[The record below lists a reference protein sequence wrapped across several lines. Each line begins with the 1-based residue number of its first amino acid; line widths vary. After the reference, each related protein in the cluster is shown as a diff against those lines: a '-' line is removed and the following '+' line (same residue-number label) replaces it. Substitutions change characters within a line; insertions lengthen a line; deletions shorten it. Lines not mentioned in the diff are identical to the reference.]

1 MRFSTGC
8 ALASGVAVA
17 MAVIPPALDAQAPSE
32 GTRPA
37 VRAGQGGPVRRAN
50 AFDAIG
56 IHGFSIVLVVGD
68 MQGTAGANDTV
79 PGAARK
85 ALADMR
91 DFLPYKNYRLLDAEW
106 MLCCGGSFGAVS
118 GNVRGPEE
126 QDYSYSLTTNGMS
139 DSKITVHFS
148 MRESPAVAAAGSGS
162 SSRSGESGLLP
173 FAAASSLSDT
183 ARADYSRQLYEA
195 SKEREEAMR
204 QVANLKPKVGAGVAP
219 KEDYQAA
226 EQRYERATEREVELR
241 RMLGQV
247 RPQPSRSPDHP
258 DERLEKS
265 ARAGSMLTRSIMD
278 STFSIAV
285 GETVVIGTSRLKG
298 EKALI
303 ALLTAAG
310 KPNPSSPR

>member
-1 MRFSTGC
+1 MRLSTGC
-8 ALASGVAVA
+8 AVATGVAVA
-17 MAVIPPALDAQAPSE
+17 MAVIPSALDAQAPSE
-32 GTRPA
+32 RPRLG
-37 VRAGQGGPVRRAN
+37 VETGRGGPERRTSQ
-50 AFDAIG
+50 FDAIG

-68 MQGTAGANDTV
+68 MQGTAGASDTV
-79 PGAARK
+79 PGAAKK

-106 MLCCGGSFGAVS
+106 MLCCGSSFSAVS
-118 GNVRGPEE
+118 GRVRGPEE
-126 QDYSYSLTTNGMS
+126 QDYSYSLTTNGVS

-148 MRESPAVAAAGSGS
+148 MREAPVAPGMAAAGAASSVAAA
-162 SSRSGESGLLP
+162 
-173 FAAASSLSDT
+173 ASLSDT

-195 SKEREEAMR
+195 TKEREEAMR
-204 QVANLKPKVGAGVAP
+204 QVANLKPKVAAGVTP
-219 KEDYQAA
+219 KEEYQAA

-241 RMLGQV
+241 RTLGQM
-247 RPQPSRSPDHP
+247 RAQPSRSPDHP

-265 ARAGSMLTRSIMD
+265 ARGSMLTRSIMD

-310 KPNPSSPR
+310 KPKPTPAR

>member
-1 MRFSTGC
+1 MTFCTGC
-8 ALASGVAVA
+8 ALASGVAFA
-17 MAVIPPALDAQAPSE
+17 MAVIPPALEAQAPSE
-32 GTRPA
+32 RERPGVA
-37 VRAGQGGPVRRAN
+37 AGRGGSERRIN

-79 PGAARK
+79 PGAAKK

-106 MLCCGGSFGAVS
+106 MLCCGGGSFAGVS
-118 GNVRGPEE
+118 GRVRGPEE
-126 QDYSYSLTTNGMS
+126 QDYSYSLTTNGVS

-148 MRESPAVAAAGSGS
+148 MREAPATPAVAAAGSAS
-162 SSRSGESGLLP
+162 P
-173 FAAASSLSDT
+173 FKAAPMSDT
-183 ARADYSRQLYEA
+183 ARADYSKQLYEA
-195 SKEREEAMR
+195 TKERDEALR
-204 QVANLKPKVGAGVAP
+204 QVQSLKPKVAAGVVP
-219 KEDYQAA
+219 KEELQAA

-241 RMLGQV
+241 RMLGQL
-247 RPQPSRSPDHP
+247 RPQPSRSPDQP

-265 ARAGSMLTRSIMD
+265 ARAGSMSARSIMD

-310 KPNPSSPR
+310 KPKPAPTR

>member
-1 MRFSTGC
+1 MKLSIGC
-8 ALASGVAVA
+8 ALAGSVAIA
-17 MAVIPPALDAQAPSE
+17 MAVMPPALEAQSPSE
-32 GTRPA
+32 RSPA
-37 VRAGQGGPVRRAN
+37 IRSDQRVAERRLS

-56 IHGFSIVLVVGD
+56 IHGFSVVLVVGD
-68 MQGTAGANDTV
+68 MQGTAGASDTV
-79 PGAARK
+79 PGAAKK

-106 MLCCGGSFGAVS
+106 MLCCGSSFSAVS
-118 GNVRGPEE
+118 GRVRGPEE
-126 QDYSYSLTTNGMS
+126 QDYSYSLTTNGVS

-148 MRESPAVAAAGSGS
+148 MREAPVARGMAAAGAAS
-162 SSRSGESGLLP
+162 SFP
-173 FAAASSLSDT
+173 AAASLSDT

-195 SKEREEAMR
+195 TKEREEAMR
-204 QVANLKPKVGAGVAP
+204 QVANLKPKVAAGVTP
-219 KEDYQAA
+219 KEEYQAA

-241 RMLGQV
+241 RTLGQM
-247 RPQPSRSPDHP
+247 RAQPSRSPDHP

-265 ARAGSMLTRSIMD
+265 ARGSMLTRSIMD

-310 KPNPSSPR
+310 KPKPTPAR

>member
-1 MRFSTGC
+1 MRLSTGC
-8 ALASGVAVA
+8 ALAIGVAVA
-17 MAVIPPALDAQAPSE
+17 MAVIPPALDAQVPGE
-32 GTRPA
+32 RPRLGVA
-37 VRAGQGGPVRRAN
+37 TGRGGPERRTN

-68 MQGTAGANDTV
+68 MQGTAGASDTV

-91 DFLPYKNYRLLDAEW
+91 DFLPYRNYRLLDAEW

-118 GNVRGPEE
+118 GRVRGPEE
-126 QDYSYSLTTNGMS
+126 QDYSYSLTTNGVS

-148 MRESPAVAAAGSGS
+148 MREAPAAPGVAAAGSAS
-162 SSRSGESGLLP
+162 SL
-173 FAAASSLSDT
+173 AAAASLSDT

-195 SKEREEAMR
+195 TKEREEAMR
-204 QVANLKPKVGAGVAP
+204 QVANLKPKVAAGVAP
-219 KEDYQAA
+219 KEEYQAA

-241 RMLGQV
+241 RMLGQM
-247 RPQPSRSPDHP
+247 RTQPSRSPDHP
-258 DERLEKS
+258 DERLEKM
-265 ARAGSMLTRSIMD
+265 ARAGSMPSRSIMD

-310 KPNPSSPR
+310 KPKPAPTR

>member
-17 MAVIPPALDAQAPSE
+17 MAVIPAALYAQAPNE

-37 VRAGQGGPVRRAN
+37 VRAGQGGPGRRAN

-106 MLCCGGSFGAVS
+106 MLCCGGSFGAVA
-118 GNVRGPEE
+118 GRVRGPEE
-126 QDYSYSLTTNGMS
+126 QDYSYSVTTNGVS

-148 MRESPAVAAAGSGS
+148 MRESPSVATAGSAS
-162 SSRSGESGLLP
+162 SSGSGESGPLP
-173 FAAASSLSDT
+173 SAVAPLSDT
-183 ARADYSRQLYEA
+183 ARADYSRQLYEV

-204 QVANLKPKVGAGVAP
+204 QVANLKPKVGAGVVP
-219 KEDYQAA
+219 KEEYQAA
-226 EQRYERATEREVELR
+226 EQRYARAAEREAELR
-241 RMLGQV
+241 RTLGQL
-247 RPQPSRSPDHP
+247 RSHPSRSPDHT

-265 ARAGSMLTRSIMD
+265 ARAGFMSTRSIMD

-310 KPNPSSPR
+310 KPKPSPTR

>member
-1 MRFSTGC
+1 MRLSTGC
-8 ALASGVAVA
+8 ALATGVAVA
-17 MAVIPPALDAQAPSE
+17 MAVISAALDAQAPSE
-32 GTRPA
+32 QARPGVA
-37 VRAGQGGPVRRAN
+37 AGRAGSERRTN

-79 PGAARK
+79 PGAAKK

-118 GNVRGPEE
+118 GRVRGPEE
-126 QDYSYSLTTNGMS
+126 QDYSYSLTTNGVS

-148 MRESPAVAAAGSGS
+148 MREAPATPAVAAAGSAS
-162 SSRSGESGLLP
+162 P
-173 FAAASSLSDT
+173 FKSAPMSDT

-195 SKEREEAMR
+195 TKELGESER
-204 QVANLKPKVGAGVAP
+204 QLENLKPKVAAGVTA

-226 EQRYERATEREVELR
+226 EQRYARAAEREAELR
-241 RMLGQV
+241 RTLGQL
-247 RPQPSRSPDHP
+247 RLQPRSPDHP
-258 DERLEKS
+258 DERLEKK
-265 ARAGSMLTRSIMD
+265 ARGGSMQSRNIMD

-310 KPNPSSPR
+310 KPKPAPAR

>member
-1 MRFSTGC
+1 MRLSIGC
-8 ALASGVAVA
+8 ALAGGIAIVMAA
-17 MAVIPPALDAQAPSE
+17 MPAALEAQAPSE
-32 GTRPA
+32 RARPG
-37 VRAGQGGPVRRAN
+37 VTTSRGGGERRTS

-79 PGAARK
+79 PGAAKK

-91 DFLPYKNYRLLDAEW
+91 DFLPYKTYRLLDAEW
-106 MLCCGGSFGAVS
+106 MLCCGSSFVGAVS
-118 GNVRGPEE
+118 GRVRGPEE
-126 QDYSYSLTTNGMS
+126 QDYSYSLTTNGVS

-148 MRESPAVAAAGSGS
+148 MREAPTASVAVAGPKAT
-162 SSRSGESGLLP
+162 P
-173 FAAASSLSDT
+173 FAASLSDT
-183 ARADYSRQLYEA
+183 ARAEYSRQLYEA
-195 SKEREEAMR
+195 TKERDEAER
-204 QVANLKPKVGAGVAP
+204 QVQNLKPKVDVGVTP

-226 EQRYERATEREVELR
+226 QMRYERAAERAQELR
-241 RMLGQV
+241 KMLGEV
-247 RPQPSRSPDHP
+247 RS
-258 DERLEKS
+258 EK
-265 ARAGSMLTRSIMD
+265 ARTSIGTRSIMD

-310 KPNPSSPR
+310 KPKPSPSR

>member
-1 MRFSTGC
+1 MRLCTGC
-8 ALASGVAVA
+8 ALAIGVAVA
-17 MAVIPPALDAQAPSE
+17 TAVIPPALDAQAPNE
-32 GTRPA
+32 RARPGVTIGRGA
-37 VRAGQGGPVRRAN
+37 TERRTN

-68 MQGTAGANDTV
+68 MQGTVGANDTV
-79 PGAARK
+79 PGAAKK

-91 DFLPYKNYRLLDAEW
+91 EFLPYKNYRLLDAEW
-106 MLCCGGSFGAVS
+106 MLCCGGGSFGGVS
-118 GNVRGPEE
+118 GRVRGPEE
-126 QDYSYSLTTNGMS
+126 QDYSYSLTTNGVS

-148 MRESPAVAAAGSGS
+148 MREAPAAPAVAAAGPAS
-162 SSRSGESGLLP
+162 P
-173 FAAASSLSDT
+173 FAAAAMSDT

-195 SKEREEAMR
+195 TKERDEAVR
-204 QVANLKPKVGAGVAP
+204 QVQNLKPKVEAGLVP

-226 EQRYERATEREVELR
+226 EQRYERATERWQELR
-241 RMLGQV
+241 KMLGGQ
-247 RPQPSRSPDHP
+247 RSETSR
-258 DERLEKS
+258 
-265 ARAGSMLTRSIMD
+265 GSIGNRSIMD

-310 KPNPSSPR
+310 KPKPSPTR

>member
-1 MRFSTGC
+1 MRLCTGC

-17 MAVIPPALDAQAPSE
+17 MAVIPPALEAQSPSE
-32 GTRPA
+32 RPRPGVA
-37 VRAGQGGPVRRAN
+37 TGRGGSERRTD

-79 PGAARK
+79 PGAAKK

-118 GNVRGPEE
+118 GRVRGPEE
-126 QDYSYSLTTNGMS
+126 QDYSYSLTTNGVS

-148 MRESPAVAAAGSGS
+148 MREAPAVAAAGSAS
-162 SSRSGESGLLP
+162 SGGVESGPSP
-173 FAAASSLSDT
+173 FATAASLSDT

-195 SKEREEAMR
+195 TKEREEAMR
-204 QVANLKPKVGAGVAP
+204 QVQNLKPKVAAGVAP

-226 EQRYERATEREVELR
+226 EQRYERATERWQELR
-241 RMLGQV
+241 KMLGGP
-247 RPQPSRSPDHP
+247 RSETSRASI
-258 DERLEKS
+258 
-265 ARAGSMLTRSIMD
+265 GNRSIMD

-310 KPNPSSPR
+310 KPKPSPTR

>member
-1 MRFSTGC
+1 MRLSTGC

-17 MAVIPPALDAQAPSE
+17 MAAIPPALEAQAPSE
-32 GTRPA
+32 KARPA
-37 VRAGQGGPVRRAN
+37 VRTGQGGPERRTK

-68 MQGTAGANDTV
+68 MQGTAGANATV
-79 PGAARK
+79 PGAAKK
-85 ALADMR
+85 ALAEMR
-91 DFLPYKNYRLLDAEW
+91 DFLPFKYYRLLDAEW
-106 MLCCGGSFGAVS
+106 MLCCGGGSFGGVS
-118 GNVRGPEE
+118 GRVRGPDE
-126 QDYSYSLTTNGMS
+126 QDYSYSLTTNGVS

-148 MRESPAVAAAGSGS
+148 MREAPAAPAGAAAGSAS
-162 SSRSGESGLLP
+162 PL
-173 FAAASSLSDT
+173 AAAISDT

-195 SKEREEAMR
+195 TKERDEAMR
-204 QVANLKPKVGAGVAP
+204 QVQNLKPKVEAGVVP

-241 RMLGQV
+241 RMLGQL
-247 RPQPSRSPDHP
+247 RPQPSRLPDHP
-258 DERLEKS
+258 DERPEKML
-265 ARAGSMLTRSIMD
+265 RAGSMSNRSIMD

-310 KPNPSSPR
+310 RPKPSPTR

>member
-1 MRFSTGC
+1 MRLSTSC
-8 ALASGVAVA
+8 ALASGVALA
-17 MAVIPPALDAQAPSE
+17 MAVIPPALDAQTPSE
-32 GTRPA
+32 RPRPGVA
-37 VRAGQGGPVRRAN
+37 TGRGDSERRTS

-79 PGAARK
+79 PGAAKK

-118 GNVRGPEE
+118 GRVRGPEE
-126 QDYSYSLTTNGMS
+126 QDYSYSLTTNGVS

-148 MRESPAVAAAGSGS
+148 MREAPGGPAAAAAGSAS
-162 SSRSGESGLLP
+162 P
-173 FAAASSLSDT
+173 FAAPAMSDT

-195 SKEREEAMR
+195 TKEREEAMR
-204 QVANLKPKVGAGVAP
+204 QVQNLKPKVAAGVAP

-241 RMLGQV
+241 RMLGQL
-247 RPQPSRSPDHP
+247 RPQSSPSPEHP
-258 DERLEKS
+258 AERLEKM

-310 KPNPSSPR
+310 KPKPAPTR

>member
-1 MRFSTGC
+1 MRLSTGC
-8 ALASGVAVA
+8 ALASGIAVA
-17 MAVIPPALDAQAPSE
+17 MAVIPATLDAQAPSE
-32 GTRPA
+32 RGRPGVA
-37 VRAGQGGPVRRAN
+37 TGRGGMERRVN
-50 AFDAIG
+50 AFDTIG

-68 MQGTAGANDTV
+68 MQATAGANETV
-79 PGAARK
+79 PGAAKK

-118 GNVRGPEE
+118 GRVRGPEE
-126 QDYSYSLTTNGMS
+126 QDYSYSLTTNGVS

-148 MRESPAVAAAGSGS
+148 MREAPAVAAAGSAS
-162 SSRSGESGLLP
+162 SSGSGESGPLP
-173 FAAASSLSDT
+173 SAAASSLSDT
-183 ARADYSRQLYEA
+183 ARADYSRQLYEV

-204 QVANLKPKVGAGVAP
+204 QVANLKPKVAAGVTP

-226 EQRYERATEREVELR
+226 EQRYARAAEREAELR
-241 RMLGQV
+241 RTLGQL
-247 RPQPSRSPDHP
+247 RLQPRSPDHP
-258 DERLEKS
+258 DERLEKM

-303 ALLTAAG
+303 ALLTAAA
-310 KPNPSSPR
+310 KPKPSPTR

>member
-1 MRFSTGC
+1 M
-8 ALASGVAVA
+8 AA
-17 MAVIPPALDAQAPSE
+17 MPPALEAQSPSE
-32 GTRPA
+32 RARPGLTT
-37 VRAGQGGPVRRAN
+37 GQRGGERRTS

-68 MQGTAGANDTV
+68 MQGTASANDTV
-79 PGAARK
+79 PGAAKK

-91 DFLPYKNYRLLDAEW
+91 DFLPYKTYRLLDAEW

-118 GNVRGPEE
+118 GRVRGPEE
-126 QDYSYSLTTNGMS
+126 QDYSYSLTTNGVS

-148 MRESPAVAAAGSGS
+148 MREAPVAGASGVGGTAAG
-162 SSRSGESGLLP
+162 
-173 FAAASSLSDT
+173 AALSDT

-195 SKEREEAMR
+195 TKERDEAER
-204 QVANLKPKVGAGVAP
+204 QVQILRGKVQVGAAP

-226 EQRYERATEREVELR
+226 GQRYERATERSQELR
-241 RMLGQV
+241 RMLGEV
-247 RPQPSRSPDHP
+247 RSERSRESI
-258 DERLEKS
+258 
-265 ARAGSMLTRSIMD
+265 GTRSIMD

-303 ALLTAAG
+303 ALLTAAA
-310 KPNPSSPR
+310 KPKPLPTR

>member
-1 MRFSTGC
+1 MRLSTSC
-8 ALASGVAVA
+8 ALASGVALA

-37 VRAGQGGPVRRAN
+37 VRAGQGGPVKRAN

-118 GNVRGPEE
+118 GRVRGPEE
-126 QDYSYSLTTNGMS
+126 QDYSYSVITNGVS

-148 MRESPAVAAAGSGS
+148 MRESPSVAAGGSAS
-162 SSRSGESGLLP
+162 SSGSGESGPLP
-173 FAAASSLSDT
+173 FAATSLSDT
-183 ARADYSRQLYEA
+183 ARADYSRQLYEV

-204 QVANLKPKVGAGVAP
+204 QVANLKPKVGAGVVP

-226 EQRYERATEREVELR
+226 EQRYARAAEREAELR
-241 RMLGQV
+241 RTLGQL
-247 RPQPSRSPDHP
+247 RPQPPRSPDHP
-258 DERLEKS
+258 DERLERS
-265 ARAGSMLTRSIMD
+265 ARAGFMSPRSIMD

-310 KPNPSSPR
+310 KPKPTSTR

>member
-1 MRFSTGC
+1 MRLCTGC

-17 MAVIPPALDAQAPSE
+17 MAVMPPALDAQSPSE
-32 GTRPA
+32 RARPG
-37 VRAGQGGPVRRAN
+37 VSTGRGGAERRTN

-79 PGAARK
+79 PGAAKK

-118 GNVRGPEE
+118 GRVRGPEE
-126 QDYSYSLTTNGMS
+126 QDYSYSLVTNGVS

-148 MRESPAVAAAGSGS
+148 MREAPAVPGSAS
-162 SSRSGESGLLP
+162 SSRGVESGPSP
-173 FAAASSLSDT
+173 FAAAASLSDT

-195 SKEREEAMR
+195 TKERDEAVR
-204 QVANLKPKVGAGVAP
+204 QVQNLKPKVEVGLAP

-226 EQRYERATEREVELR
+226 QQRYERATEREVELR
-241 RMLGQV
+241 RMLGQL

-258 DERLEKS
+258 DERRERTLT
-265 ARAGSMLTRSIMD
+265 GSMSTRSIMD

-310 KPNPSSPR
+310 KPKPLPSR

>member
-1 MRFSTGC
+1 MRLSTGC
-8 ALASGVAVA
+8 AVATGVAVA

-32 GTRPA
+32 RPRLGA
-37 VRAGQGGPVRRAN
+37 ATGRGGPERRSQ
-50 AFDAIG
+50 FDAIG

-68 MQGTAGANDTV
+68 MQGTAGASDTV
-79 PGAARK
+79 PGAAKK

-106 MLCCGGSFGAVS
+106 MLCCGSSFSAVS
-118 GNVRGPEE
+118 GRVRGPEE
-126 QDYSYSLTTNGMS
+126 QDYSYSLTTNGVS

-148 MRESPAVAAAGSGS
+148 MREAPVAPGMGAAGAAS
-162 SSRSGESGLLP
+162 S
-173 FAAASSLSDT
+173 FAAAASLSDT

-195 SKEREEAMR
+195 TKEREEAMR
-204 QVANLKPKVGAGVAP
+204 QVANLKPKVAAGVTP
-219 KEDYQAA
+219 NEEYQAA
-226 EQRYERATEREVELR
+226 EKRYERATEREVELR
-241 RMLGQV
+241 RTLGQM
-247 RPQPSRSPDHP
+247 RAQPSRSPDHP

-265 ARAGSMLTRSIMD
+265 ARGSMLTRSIMD

-310 KPNPSSPR
+310 KPKPTPAR